1 MPTSPSKMN
10 SDIKMYCLLMLLVT
24 SATATVMSGIHK
36 VILNTNSW
44 SPWSPWT
51 PCSRSCGSEGIQT
64 RRRVCLSSQ
73 GCDGVANAWR
83 VCALSECPEPS
94 RSLRDEQCARYNNV
108 PYQGTYHLW
117 VGVSREDSPCSLDC
131 RTEGNPDIINR
142 FETKA
147 EDGTKCDGGN
157 SLKLCLDGVC
167 EEIGCD
173 LELRTGKRLDKCG
186 KCGGNG
192 SSCSKSS
199 VHSWIQLPISSCSM
213 SCGGGMAMVQH
224 QCVDITTNQTVA
236 EEFCDPSL
244 KPKELFAKCNENKC
258 PPR

>member
-1 MPTSPSKMN
+1 MSIIQQCHYSEQFK
-10 SDIKMYCLLMLLVT
+10 LVYECT
-24 SATATVMSGIHK
+24 FHHKYIIITVY
-36 VILNTNSW
+36 
-44 SPWSPWT
+44 
-51 PCSRSCGSEGIQT
+51 
-64 RRRVCLSSQ
+64 
-73 GCDGVANAWR
+73 WR
-83 VCALSECPEPS
+83 
-94 RSLRDEQCARYNNV
+94 Y
-108 PYQGTYHLW
+108 
-117 VGVSREDSPCSLDC
+117 
-131 RTEGNPDIINR
+131 
-142 FETKA
+142 
-147 EDGTKCDGGN
+147 
-157 SLKLCLDGVC
+157 KLQ
-167 EEIGCD
+167 EIGCD

-224 QCVDITTNQTVA
+224 QCVDITTNQTIA